1 MMLPVPSVLT
11 SEEVAVAHKLL
22 QKAAWKD
29 GRSTAGKQAAQVKN
43 NTQLPHE
50 CEAAT
55 SLRAMVLQALDRQPV
70 FFSAALP
77 KRVYTPT
84 FNRYAGD
91 ANHYGKHVDNA
102 MRFAPDTGQRVRTD
116 LSCTLFLSAPEDYDG
131 GELIIHETHGDQRVK
146 LSAGSLVLYPGNLV
160 HQVARVT
167 RGERL
172 ACFFWVES
180 MVRSTEQRQLLFEM
194 DQALTQLRQTEGES
208 DVTVALTGT
217 YHNLL
222 RMWADA

>member
-1 MMLPVPSVLT
+1 MLPISPVLT
-11 SEEVAVAHKLL
+11 SEEVTIAQKLL
-22 QKAAWKD
+22 QTAPWED

-43 NTQLPHE
+43 NTQLSYN
-50 CEAAT
+50 CEAAKT
-55 SLRAMVLQALDRQPV
+55 LRALVLKALDRQPV

-84 FNRYAGD
+84 FNRYGGK

-102 MRFAPDTGQRVRTD
+102 IRFAPDTGQRVRTD

-131 GELIIHETHGDQRVK
+131 GELIIHEPHGDQHVK
-146 LSAGSLVLYPGNLV
+146 LAAGSLVLYPGTLV
-160 HQVARVT
+160 HQVAPVT

-180 MVRSTEQRQLLFEM
+180 MVRSTDQRRLLFEM
-194 DQALTQLRQTEGES
+194 DQALTQLRQTQGES

-222 RMWADA
+222 RMWADV